1 MADPDAYKYNKDYS
15 SHPTAT
21 DQEKKILTETQGG
34 RATPPPIL
42 NKYIGAVQGN
52 ILDTVD
58 LPTYHLKLYMIPPGQ
73 ANSSANNTNTPT
85 TDTDVSDSN
94 DARSDVSKSTSSS
107 GSGDGYLNNRMDTD
121 NPSDTVVLAETG
133 VTEVG
138 IDGLEIT
145 TVASGSGGSKTST
158 VNFTIRQPNAADFPD
173 QIVKARTFLGA
184 PADAMDVPMF
194 LEVSFRGRMEGLDL
208 DVDGGEIVQN
218 ITGPFVYPLLLGAFD
233 MEINPGGSV
242 YNFKT
247 VVKDD
252 IYQADKFFRTSK
264 AYTIRGVTIGQMLK
278 DLEDQTNNYNEEQ
291 NKPTRISFGLEES
304 GTKDVTTSKEGKTVS
319 TFSKTGKLTI
329 TNETETDT
337 KTKPDYKVAGLEH
350 IADQSLDVE
359 GAEVTAK
366 AINPEVANADTTEQ
380 AREEAEKKRKA
391 RNTINTNPET
401 NEIEINV
408 KEGMPMDK
416 VLGILLSMN
425 KEFMDKVSRTR
436 NIEDTKSEEVDATK
450 QVLWYDFQGSVEYK
464 GYDEQKKLYFQ
475 LAHLKPYSYM
485 SDKTDIAAFHW
496 EVKKNNSLT
505 ADETQQRINQMK
517 IRKAYEYIFTGRN
530 DQILNCNIQF
540 KEGLALLLPPD
551 RGMLGDIS
559 LNSQHI
565 LNPSP
570 VPKNETIDNKGMESL
585 TDAAQDGQKS
595 FLDTLKDLKKDIEKA
610 EAYLTEIG
618 NAAQFSG
625 EQIKNLI
632 EDSNGAAAKKLEEA
646 LSQKESAQAI
656 ADNITAKRKA
666 SAQSDVVT
674 ESEEFSPIQS
684 GFVYGGDLIGTNKY
698 SERLAKGGAQF
709 KEFAA
714 EQEEKRKDKEVVEN
728 DLRGTAQRAKFEYKE
743 GFTNVGTTKGI
754 KNNLFTYLYD
764 QHQAIEFLM
773 RLEMELRGDPFYLGR
788 DVHIKGT
795 TKQPVGF
802 DSEKLKE
809 TDEDGNNYLTTTKD
823 NFFLFS
829 LNSPRLFD
837 PDSDNEDNNTGLW
850 QNNGDGTSYF
860 ISGIY
865 QLRDVIHK
873 FNNGSY
879 TMDIMGVKE
888 MAISLDKAGRNGEF
902 TLFDTSRSGRTSGNQ
917 DGTWTSSD
925 DDRVGS
931 TDGKPW
937 PEYVS
942 GRMTSSE
949 KTAEQLLKDKEISP
963 DQYQAWKKLQDEKK
977 KKKQKEDERRGG

>member
-1 MADPDAYKYNKDYS
+1 
-15 SHPTAT
+15 
-21 DQEKKILTETQGG
+21 
-34 RATPPPIL
+34 
-42 NKYIGAVQGN
+42 
-52 ILDTVD
+52 
-58 LPTYHLKLYMIPPGQ
+58 
-73 ANSSANNTNTPT
+73 
-85 TDTDVSDSN
+85 
-94 DARSDVSKSTSSS
+94 
-107 GSGDGYLNNRMDTD
+107 
-121 NPSDTVVLAETG
+121 
-133 VTEVG
+133 
-138 IDGLEIT
+138 
-145 TVASGSGGSKTST
+145 
-158 VNFTIRQPNAADFPD
+158 
-173 QIVKARTFLGA
+173 
-184 PADAMDVPMF
+184 
-194 LEVSFRGRMEGLDL
+194 
-208 DVDGGEIVQN
+208 
-218 ITGPFVYPLLLGAFD
+218 
-233 MEINPGGSV
+233 
-242 YNFKT
+242 
-247 VVKDD
+247 
-252 IYQADKFFRTSK
+252 
-264 AYTIRGVTIGQMLK
+264 
-278 DLEDQTNNYNEEQ
+278 
-291 NKPTRISFGLEES
+291 
-304 GTKDVTTSKEGKTVS
+304 
-319 TFSKTGKLTI
+319 
-329 TNETETDT
+329 
-337 KTKPDYKVAGLEH
+337 
-350 IADQSLDVE
+350 
-359 GAEVTAK
+359 
-366 AINPEVANADTTEQ
+366 
-380 AREEAEKKRKA
+380 
-391 RNTINTNPET
+391 
-401 NEIEINV
+401 
-408 KEGMPMDK
+408 
-416 VLGILLSMN
+416 
-425 KEFMDKVSRTR
+425 
-436 NIEDTKSEEVDATK
+436 
-450 QVLWYDFQGSVEYK
+450 
-464 GYDEQKKLYFQ
+464 
-475 LAHLKPYSYM
+475 M

>member
-1 MADPDAYKYNKDYS
+1 MGDPFAPKDYS

-21 DQEKKILTETQGG
+21 DEEKKILTETQGG
-34 RATPPPIL
+34 RTKGGESTPPPIL

-73 ANSSANNTNTPT
+73 ANSSANNTNPAT
-85 TDTDVSDSN
+85 TDSDVSDSN
-94 DARSDVSKSTSSS
+94 EARSDVSKSTSSS

-121 NPSDTVVLAETG
+121 NPADTVVLAETG

-145 TVASGSGGSKTST
+145 TAAGGSGSTTST
-158 VNFTIRQPNAADFPD
+158 VNFTITQPNAADFPD

-184 PADAMDVPMF
+184 PADAMDVPLF
-194 LEVSFRGRMEGLDL
+194 LEVSFRGRKEGV
-208 DVDGGEIVQN
+208 DVDKDGGEIVKN
-218 ITGPFVYPLLLGAFD
+218 VAGPFVYPLILGAFD

-247 VVKDD
+247 VVKDEL
-252 IYQADKFFRTSK
+252 YKADKFFRTSH
-264 AYTIRGVTIGQMLK
+264 AYTIRGITIGQMLK
-278 DLEDQTNNYNEEQ
+278 DLEDQTNDYNQ
-291 NKPTRISFGLEES
+291 KQDKPTRISFGLEDA
-304 GTKDVTTSKEGKTVS
+304 GTVDETKKEFENIRGSTAKRRVDV
-319 TFSKTGKLTI
+319 KTG
-329 TNETETDT
+329 ESQ
-337 KTKPDYKVAGLEH
+337 DYKVAGLEH
-350 IADQSLDVE
+350 ITDQSLDIE
-359 GAEVTAK
+359 SAEVTAK
-366 AINPEVANADTTEQ
+366 AINPEVAEAKDTDE
-380 AREEAEKKRKA
+380 AKEIAEKKRKA
-391 RNTINTNPET
+391 RNTINTSPET
-401 NEIEINV
+401 NAIEINI
-408 KEGMPMDK
+408 KEGMEMDK
-416 VLGILLSMN
+416 ILGILLSMN
-425 KEFMDKVSRTR
+425 KEFMDKVSRTK
-436 NIEDTKSEEVDATK
+436 NIEDPQNKEVDATK
-450 QVLWYDFQGSVEYK
+450 QVLWYDFQGSIEYK
-464 GYDEQKKLYFQ
+464 GYDAKKKMYFQ
-475 LAHLKPYSYM
+475 LAHLKPYSFM

-496 EVKKNNSLT
+496 EVEKNNSLT

-559 LNSQHI
+559 LNAQHI

-570 VPKNETIDNKGMESL
+570 VDKNDTIDNKGMESL

-595 FLDTLKDLKKDIEKA
+595 FLDTLKELKKDIEKA

-656 ADNITAKRKA
+656 ADSITENRKA

-674 ESEEFSPIQS
+674 ESEEFSPTQS
-684 GFVYGGDLIGTNKY
+684 GFVYGGDLLGTNKY
-698 SERLAKGGAQF
+698 SEKLATGGAQF
-709 KEFAA
+709 KESVAEKKRK
-714 EQEEKRKDKEVVEN
+714 EQEKQTETSN
-728 DLRGTAQRAKFEYKE
+728 PAGAAQRAKFEYKE

-773 RLEMELRGDPFYLGR
+773 KLEMELRGDPYYLGK
-788 DVHIKGT
+788 DIHIKGV

-865 QLRDVIHK
+865 QIRDVIHK

-902 TLFDTSRSGRTSGNQ
+902 TLFDTSRSGRTSGEQ

-925 DDRVGS
+925 DVNSGT

-942 GRMTSSE
+942 GRMASSE
-949 KTAEQLLKDKEISP
+949 KTAEQLRDDKEITP
-963 DQYQAWKKLQDEKK
+963 EEYQAWKSKQDELR
-977 KKKQKEDERRGG
+977 KQEQDKRGG

>member
-158 VNFTIRQPNAADFPD
+158 VNFTITQPNAADFPD
-173 QIVKARTFLGA
+173 QIVKARTYLGA

-208 DVDGGEIVQN
+208 DFDGGEIVQN

-464 GYDEQKKLYFQ
+464 GYDEEKKLYFQ

-674 ESEEFSPIQS
+674 ESEEFSPI
-684 GFVYGGDLIGTNKY
+684 
-698 SERLAKGGAQF
+698 
-709 KEFAA
+709 
-714 EQEEKRKDKEVVEN
+714 
-728 DLRGTAQRAKFEYKE
+728 
-743 GFTNVGTTKGI
+743 
-754 KNNLFTYLYD
+754 
-764 QHQAIEFLM
+764 
-773 RLEMELRGDPFYLGR
+773 
-788 DVHIKGT
+788 
-795 TKQPVGF
+795 
-802 DSEKLKE
+802 
-809 TDEDGNNYLTTTKD
+809 
-823 NFFLFS
+823 
-829 LNSPRLFD
+829 
-837 PDSDNEDNNTGLW
+837 
-850 QNNGDGTSYF
+850 
-860 ISGIY
+860 
-865 QLRDVIHK
+865 
-873 FNNGSY
+873 
-879 TMDIMGVKE
+879 
-888 MAISLDKAGRNGEF
+888 
-902 TLFDTSRSGRTSGNQ
+902 
-917 DGTWTSSD
+917 
-925 DDRVGS
+925 
-931 TDGKPW
+931 
-937 PEYVS
+937 
-942 GRMTSSE
+942 
-949 KTAEQLLKDKEISP
+949 
-963 DQYQAWKKLQDEKK
+963 
-977 KKKQKEDERRGG
+977 